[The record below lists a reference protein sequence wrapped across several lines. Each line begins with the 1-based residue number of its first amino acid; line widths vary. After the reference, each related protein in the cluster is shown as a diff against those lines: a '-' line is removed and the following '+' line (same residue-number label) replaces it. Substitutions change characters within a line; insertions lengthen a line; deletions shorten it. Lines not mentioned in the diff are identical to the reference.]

1 MSSNAGESMRR
12 DLSLRICQVVENLE
26 VGGLERIAVD
36 LGAALAQSCASSSIY
51 CLFEPGTL
59 SGQAVDAGVGI
70 KALRK
75 APGFTLGAVKQL
87 ARWLREDRI
96 ELVHTHNS
104 VVHHYAVLAA
114 KLAGVRHIVNT
125 RHGLGIVHTSSRQE
139 LYYRAVLPL
148 TDAVVCVSENARRFF
163 TTHRGVP
170 EKKCRVILNGIPT
183 SHFVLHSASPGSRLP
198 VVRFGT
204 VGRLTEAKAHS
215 VLLDAFARVR
225 RENRHAELK
234 VFGDGSLK
242 AALRAKA
249 VSLDL
254 DPDHI
259 FPGSTLD
266 TAAAL
271 EAMDVFVLSSITE
284 GLPVSVLEAMA
295 AGLPVVAT
303 SVGGV
308 PEVVKDG
315 LTGWLCAAGDAG
327 SLAAAMSMAANSTK
341 LAEMGRRA
349 QLEAESRFTVER
361 MEREYRALYNQI
373 IAGTLGSAS
382 PR

>member
-1 MSSNAGESMRR
+1 MLFRTASQSV
-12 DLSLRICQVVENLE
+12 LRVVQLIENLNI
-26 VGGLERIAVD
+26 GGLERVAID
-36 LGAALAQSCASSSIY
+36 LGAAQVREGFVSSIY
-51 CLFEPGTL
+51 CLFEPGEL
-59 SGQAVDAGVGI
+59 APQAAAAGIGLR
-70 KALRK
+70 ALRK
-75 APGFTLGAVKQL
+75 KPGFTIESVRALS
-87 ARWLREDRI
+87 RWLQEDCI
-96 ELVHTHNS
+96 DLVHTHNS

-163 TTHRGVP
+163 ITHRGVP

-225 RENRHAELK
+225 RENRHVELK

-242 AALRAKA
+242 AELRAKA

-254 DPDHI
+254 DPDQI
-259 FPGSTLD
+259 FPGATHD

-271 EAMDVFVLSSITE
+271 QDMDVFVLSSITE

-373 IAGTLGSAS
+373 ITGTLGSAL